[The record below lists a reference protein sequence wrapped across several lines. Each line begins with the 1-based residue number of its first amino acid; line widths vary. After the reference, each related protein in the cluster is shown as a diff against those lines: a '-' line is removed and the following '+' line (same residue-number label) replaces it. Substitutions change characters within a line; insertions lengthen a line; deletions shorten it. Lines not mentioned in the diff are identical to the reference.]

1 VDFEHFGSAWGGV
14 SISTHAV
21 VAFHRDRRTWAA
33 YLALGLFAYLQT
45 AIGPAMPF
53 LRAELGLSFAVAS
66 LHFTAYAI
74 GAMVT
79 GLMGERWVRRLGRT
93 RGLWGGL
100 IGMAF
105 GMLLIA
111 LSPVVAG
118 TLLGALAVGLVG
130 TVSLMANQA
139 SLSDMHGDSR
149 TIALTESNVAATGTV
164 ILVPLA
170 IGGFAAFGLS
180 WRLGL
185 AITLPW
191 ALMLWWTFR
200 AVRFPAP
207 VAVGGRHEQ
216 GAGLPLAFWMLWAVL
231 FLIGAAE
238 WCVAY
243 WGAEFLATVTGLE
256 PAWAATAMTLFFVA
270 MTGGRVIG
278 SRLARRYRTVS
289 LLLAAI
295 AVAGGGFLLFWLAAA
310 SLFSLPGLFVA
321 GLGIANL
328 YPLTVGAATGVGAHD
343 IDRATA
349 RLAMASGSAMLT
361 MPLAVGA
368 ISDAAGMRW
377 GFGIV
382 APLLAAAF
390 VCAALSGRWLR
401 PRGQE
406 PPVEQARRRD
416 S

>member
-1 VDFEHFGSAWGGV
+1 M
-14 SISTHAV
+14 
-21 VAFHRDRRTWAA
+21 
-33 YLALGLFAYLQT
+33 ALG
-45 AIGPAMPF
+45 
-53 LRAELGLSFAVAS
+53 
-66 LHFTAYAI
+66 
-74 GAMVT
+74 
-79 GLMGERWVRRLGRT
+79 
-93 RGLWGGL
+93 
-100 IGMAF
+100 
-105 GMLLIA
+105 MLVIA

-118 TLLGALAVGLVG
+118 TLFGALVVGLVG

-139 SLSDMHGDSR
+139 ALSDLHGEWR
-149 TIALTESNVAATGTV
+149 TAALTESNVAATGTV

-170 IGGFAAFGLS
+170 IGGFAASGLS

-185 AITLPW
+185 AITVPW
-191 ALMLWWTFR
+191 ALLLWWTFR

-207 VAVGGRHEQ
+207 VAAGGRHEQ
-216 GAGLPLAFWMLWAVL
+216 GEGLPRAFWMLWAVL
-231 FLIGAAE
+231 FLVGAAE

-256 PAWAATAMTLFFVA
+256 PARAATTMSLFFVA

-278 SRLARRYRTVS
+278 SRLARRYRTVP

-295 AVAGGGFLLFWLAAA
+295 AVAGGGFLLFWLAA
-310 SLFSLPGLFVA
+310 SPRFSLPGLFVA

-328 YPLTVGAATGVGAHD
+328 YPLTVGAATSVGAHD

-377 GFGIV
+377 VFGIV
-382 APLLAAAF
+382 APLLAVAF
-390 VCAALSGRWLR
+390 VFAALSGRWLR
-401 PRGQE
+401 PRRE
-406 PPVEQARRRD
+406 EFPIERVRPSA